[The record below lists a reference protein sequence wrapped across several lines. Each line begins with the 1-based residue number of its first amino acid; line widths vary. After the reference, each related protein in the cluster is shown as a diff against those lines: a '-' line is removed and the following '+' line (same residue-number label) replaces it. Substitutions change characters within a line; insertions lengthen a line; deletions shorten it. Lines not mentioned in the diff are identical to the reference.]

1 MPLGLMEL
9 CYGSSS
15 TVSCTQYRSKDWH
28 ARLGGGVH
36 VEVIMGRTVHGAVWL
51 KTGGTSTCATYTAG
65 GTERTSAAPIH
76 DTAGTV
82 PLYESSWEN
91 GDFPVCTDEMNYY
104 PSEHIHMSWDGLF
117 EVGRIKKLA
126 SGESYRYKEQPE
138 KEWGKEED
146 TPNILHK

>member
-51 KTGGTSTCATYTAG
+51 KTGGDVNMRDIYGWRYRTDIG
-65 GTERTSAAPIH
+65 GTDSRYRRYCP
-76 DTAGTV
+76 
-82 PLYESSWEN
+82 PL
-91 GDFPVCTDEMNYY
+91 
-104 PSEHIHMSWDGLF
+104 
-117 EVGRIKKLA
+117 
-126 SGESYRYKEQPE
+126 
-138 KEWGKEED
+138 
-146 TPNILHK
+146 